1 MSVDCIEHIKNFN
14 NYEIGGWASLLKN
27 KVYVD
32 VTIYQMDG
40 RNELLNIRQPD
51 NSTDFQSA
59 GKTLHRGIEFGI
71 TAKPNEQFWFRFGG
85 TTALHRFEDFEISK
99 NSADQ
104 YKNLQG
110 FEMPSSP
117 RWSWN
122 TEFTY
127 YPKWFKY
134 FRTSL
139 EWQYV
144 SGWYQNQINTVKYEG
159 YNLFNFRVGYKW
171 KGIEVYSNIMNIT
184 NELFANSASRGNNAV
199 DRTTFN
205 PGAPRTFVF
214 GIQYNFVGKK

>member
-1 MSVDCIEHIKNFN
+1 
-14 NYEIGGWASLLKN
+14 
-27 KVYVD
+27 
-32 VTIYQMDG
+32 
-40 RNELLNIRQPD
+40 
-51 NSTDFQSA
+51 
-59 GKTLHRGIEFGI
+59 
-71 TAKPNEQFWFRFGG
+71 
-85 TTALHRFEDFEISK
+85 
-99 NSADQ
+99 
-104 YKNLQG
+104 
-110 FEMPSSP
+110 MPSSP

-127 YPKWFKY
+127 YPKWFKN